1 MSNNEETTAQAT
13 SAEDGHAGNH
23 ADGHSSESPQGRYLL
38 YLALGA
44 LGVVYGDIGTSPLYA
59 FRESFH
65 EEYGIPVIPENIL
78 GILSLIFWALILVI
92 SIKYIVFVMRADNR
106 GEGGILALTALLIH
120 PERGLERRTRR
131 YLLILLGIFG
141 TGLLYGDGMITP
153 AISVLSAVEG
163 LEVATPFF
171 QPYIIPITIGILI
184 ALFLF
189 QSRGTEG
196 VGKIF
201 GPMTLVWFTTL
212 AILGISWI
220 VRQPGVLAAVN
231 PLYGAQF
238 FARNGWHGFLVLG
251 SVFLVVTGGEALY
264 ADMGHFGRAPIR
276 LAWFALVLP
285 ALLLNYFGQGALLL
299 ERPEAVVN
307 PFYRMA
313 PEWALY
319 PLVLIATIATVIA
332 SQALITGAFSLT
344 MQAVQLGYLPRVKVD
359 HTSVAEMGQ
368 IYIDRIN
375 WVLMVA
381 CIALVI
387 SFRSS
392 SNLAAA
398 YGVGV
403 TTDMVITTLMLTLV
417 AIERWKWPV
426 PLALGLTGFFL
437 IFDLGFWGAN
447 LVKIPDGGWFP
458 LVIGAIVFVLMT
470 TWKHGREILSERLGA
485 TTYSFRDFVKNVK
498 TEEIIRV
505 PGTAVFMYSNPT
517 GTPPALLHNLE
528 HNKVLHEQVIH
539 LSIQTE
545 DVPHVAQK
553 ERIELYDLGD
563 GFYRLTLHYGFMEN
577 PNVPR
582 QIALIREHGLEINM
596 DEVTY
601 FLGRERLFA
610 TEKPGMAIWRER
622 LFALMSRNARNAAD
636 FFNLPPERVVEMG
649 TQVEL

>member
-1 MSNNEETTAQAT
+1 MTEKHEEAGQH
-13 SAEDGHAGNH
+13 GHGE
-23 ADGHSSESPQGRYLL
+23 GSPKGKYLL

-44 LGVVYGDIGTSPLYA
+44 MGVVYGDIGTSPLYA

-65 EEYGIPVIPENIL
+65 EEYGIPVEPANIL

-92 SIKYIVFVMRADNR
+92 SVKYIVFVMRADNR
-106 GEGGILALTALLIH
+106 GEGGILALTALLMKPDQDQEAE
-120 PERGLERRTRR
+120 PERKRRR
-131 YLLILLGIFG
+131 YLLILLGLFG

-189 QSRGTEG
+189 QRRGTEG

-201 GPMTLVWFTTL
+201 GPTTLVWFSTL
-212 AILGISWI
+212 AVLGISWI
-220 VRQPGVLAAVN
+220 VRQPGVLVAVN
-231 PLYGAQF
+231 PLCGFEF

-276 LAWFALVLP
+276 LAWFTVVLP
-285 ALLLNYFGQGALLL
+285 CLLLNYFGQGALLL

-368 IYIDRIN
+368 IYIAGVN
-375 WVLMVA
+375 WILMVS
-381 CIALVI
+381 CIVLVL

-403 TTDMVITTLMLTLV
+403 TTDMVITTIMLCVV

-426 PLALGLTGFFL
+426 PLVLGFTGFFL
-437 IFDLGFWGAN
+437 VIDLGFWGAN

-458 LVIGAIVFVLMT
+458 LVIGAIVFTLMT
-470 TWKHGREILSERLGA
+470 TWKRGREILSERLSE
-485 TTYSFRDFVKNVK
+485 TTYSFREFVKETGEK
-498 TEEIIRV
+498 QTTRV
-505 PGTAVFMYSNPT
+505 PGTAVFMYSNPR
-517 GTPPALLHNLE
+517 GTPLALLNNLA

-539 LSIQTE
+539 LSIQMIE
-545 DVPHVAQK
+545 APYVAQE
-553 ERIELYDLGD
+553 ERIDIEGLGD
-563 GFYRLTLHYGFMEN
+563 GFYKIVLRYGFMEE
-577 PNVPR
+577 PNVPHHLPMAHAPNLN
-582 QIALIREHGLEINM
+582 IDMA
-596 DEVTY
+596 DVTY

-610 TEKPGMAIWRER
+610 TEKPGMAIWREQF
-622 LFALMSRNARNAAD
+622 FALLSSNARNAAD
-636 FFNLPPERVVEMG
+636 FFHLPPDRVVELG
-649 TQVEL
+649 IQVEL

>member
-1 MSNNEETTAQAT
+1 MENSEKHAET
-13 SAEDGHAGNH
+13 DGHGQNSH
-23 ADGHSSESPQGRYLL
+23 GSGHGSEPPQGKYLF

-65 EEYGIPVIPENIL
+65 EEYGIPVVPENIL

-106 GEGGILALTALLIH
+106 GEGGILALTALLIN
-120 PERGLERRTRR
+120 PERGLQRKSRR

-171 QPYIIPITIGILI
+171 QPYIIPITIGILV

-189 QSRGTEG
+189 QRRGTEG
-196 VGKIF
+196 VGRIF
-201 GPMTLVWFTTL
+201 GPMTLLWFTTL
-212 AILGISWI
+212 AVLGLSWV
-220 VRQPGVLAAVN
+220 VRQPEVLAAAN
-231 PLYGAQF
+231 PLYGIQF
-238 FARNGWHGFLVLG
+238 FARNGWHGFFVLG

-313 PEWALY
+313 PDWALY
-319 PLVLIATIATVIA
+319 PLVLIATMATVIA

-344 MQAVQLGYLPRVKVD
+344 MQATQLGYLPRVKVD
-359 HTSVAEMGQ
+359 HTSTAEMGQ

-375 WVLMVA
+375 WILMVA

-417 AIERWKWPV
+417 AIERWKWPI

-485 TTYSFRDFVKNVK
+485 TTYSFREFVQNIHA
-498 TEEIIRV
+498 EEIIHV
-505 PGTAVFMYSNPT
+505 PGTAVFMYSNPR

-539 LSIQTE
+539 LSVQTE
-545 DVPHVAQK
+545 DVPHVAQ
-553 ERIELYDLGD
+553 EDRVEFYDLGD
-563 GFYRLTLHYGFMEN
+563 GFYRITLHYGFMES
-577 PNVPR
+577 PNVPH
-582 QIALIREHGLEINM
+582 QLALINQPGLDINLE
-596 DEVTY
+596 EVTY

-636 FFNLPPERVVEMG
+636 FFHLPPNRVVEMG